1 MPLPE
6 TLSLRLNKGL
16 NRIDAQTPGGSE
28 AEALGPLRRSLVR
41 TIARLESGSADTKCV
56 FHFRLTGGRPLL
68 FQGSNALPLEPDRLS
83 QLLLSMEVRLD
94 FGEDLDLDGGVAAWL
109 IRPELNATDTK
120 LRQAEEKLRGLRL
133 ARDRDGSLLQATDT
147 LKVRL
152 RSRLTQLVGALQ
164 AAQSDIDANAPAA

>member
-6 TLSLRLNKGL
+6 TLTVRLSKGL
-16 NRIDAQTPGGSE
+16 VRIDAQPPGGSE

-41 TIARLESGSADTKCV
+41 TIARLDPGNAAVACV

-68 FQGSNALPLEPDRLS
+68 FQGTNALPLEPDRLS
-83 QLLLSMEVRLD
+83 QLLLSMGVELD

-109 IRPELNATDTK
+109 IRPELSATDTK
-120 LRQAEEKLRGLRL
+120 LRQAEDKLRGLRL
-133 ARDRDGSLLQATDT
+133 IRDRDVSLLQTTET
-147 LKVRL
+147 LKIRL

-164 AAQSDIDANAPAA
+164 AAQGDIDANAPAA